1 MNTQASATILD
12 LDSLLDSTLDGVEDI
27 ADYINPPTGLYQLSI
42 IEAEIKAGKKA
53 DPAKKQAAK
62 AARIV
67 ITYKVEATTET
78 EGIPVPDGT
87 LFTEG
92 MQGTEDGLKF
102 FKKQARKLLN
112 VDSLDGVSIRDILG
126 SLKEIGLFDARI
138 VLKETPGDNGRT
150 YENVNVTPIWPE
162 ATA

>member
-1 MNTQASATILD
+1 MNTQTSATILD
-12 LDSLLDSTLDGVEDI
+12 LDALLDSTLDTVEDI
-27 ADYINPPTGLYQLSI
+27 PDYLNPPTGLYNLSI
-42 IEAEIKAGKKA
+42 VDAEIKAGKKA

-62 AARIV
+62 AARIL
-67 ITYKVEATTET
+67 ITYKVEGTTET
-78 EGIPVPDGT
+78 EGIPVPDGS

-126 SLKEIGLFDARI
+126 SLKEIGVFDARI

-162 ATA
+162 AA

>member
-1 MNTQASATILD
+1 MNANTQATILD
-12 LDSLLDSTLDGVEDI
+12 LDQLLDATLDGVEDI
-27 ADYINPPTGLYQLSI
+27 PDYLTPPTGLYKLSI

-67 ITYKVEATTET
+67 ITYKVDSTVET
-78 EGIPVPDGT
+78 EGMPVPDGS

-112 VDSLDGVSIRDILG
+112 VESLDGVPIRGILDA
-126 SLKEIGLFDARI
+126 LKEVQLFDARI
-138 VLKETPGDNGRT
+138 TVRKSTGDQGQE